1 MCSSDLVAGKWA
13 IDVSGKRT
21 YIYNKKGG
29 QLTEKE
35 EKEKGL
41 QIVAAIHNPCRRIN

>member
-1 MCSSDLVAGKWA
+1 MVKKLLYSLMNM
-13 IDVSGKRT
+13 T
-21 YIYNKKGG
+21 YLYIYNKKGG